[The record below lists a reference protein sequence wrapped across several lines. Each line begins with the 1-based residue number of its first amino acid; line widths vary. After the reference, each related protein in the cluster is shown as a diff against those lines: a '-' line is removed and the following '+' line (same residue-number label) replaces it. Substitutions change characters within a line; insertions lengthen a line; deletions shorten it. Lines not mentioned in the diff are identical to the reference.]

1 LRAKRALLQRASK
14 YFVEDP
20 EKACVLVPNF
30 EHTLA
35 SNEMGTSLVIAQTL
49 RSLPTWERYG
59 GPGIYIYLYIP
70 CVRVCRVSCVM
81 CVCMCVRSCVC
92 RVL

>member
-1 LRAKRALLQRASK
+1 LRALQRASK

-49 RSLPTWERYG
+49 RSLPTWKRYG
-59 GPGIYIYLYIP
+59 GPGTYP
-70 CVRVCRVSCVM
+70 FPACAVVRVCVVS
-81 CVCMCVRSCVC
+81 VRLCVC